1 MTVGKVQAA
10 RQMTIE
16 DWHKIKKSM
25 GLSVVQSIKLAGHF
39 RAGTRN
45 RKAVEPGLAK
55 ALTESNNLLDDL
67 FTSVQVPVK
76 NKDGEDEEKT
86 LIYCTDVG
94 ELVLRILEHRGLE
107 DKETD
112 AKLGCY
118 KGQGSVKVTLSLM
131 EKEERVKT
139 GRQTYADGV
148 GGKENTSGSTYK
160 LIVLALLYDAPET
173 YETVKMM
180 MDKLQFNNFPATVT
194 SDIKT

>member
-1 MTVGKVQAA
+1 M
-10 RQMTIE
+10 
-16 DWHKIKKSM
+16 
-25 GLSVVQSIKLAGHF
+25 L
-39 RAGTRN
+39 
-45 RKAVEPGLAK
+45 
-55 ALTESNNLLDDL
+55 
-67 FTSVQVPVK
+67 
-76 NKDGEDEEKT
+76 
-86 LIYCTDVG
+86 C
-94 ELVLRILEHRGLE
+94 ILEHRGLE

-139 GRQTYADGV
+139 GQQTYADGV